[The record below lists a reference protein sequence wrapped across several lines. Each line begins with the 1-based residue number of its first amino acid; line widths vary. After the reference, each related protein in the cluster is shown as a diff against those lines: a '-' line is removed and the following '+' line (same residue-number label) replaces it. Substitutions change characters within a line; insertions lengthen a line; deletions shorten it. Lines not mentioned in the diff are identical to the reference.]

1 MGSPLGG
8 IDSPP
13 VASRPQVI
21 QELAGEDSRRGR
33 RLRDGARGECP
44 NEGGSQW
51 PLGPLD
57 RKTIENPWT
66 FWENMFFVTKVS
78 GDFQNW
84 GLSNMG
90 IYIYPYVTPIR
101 LIHIHTHTHIH
112 TYIHTNIHT
121 YIHPSIHTYIHI
133 YNIHIH
139 IHIHRQTDRQTYI
152 QTYRQTDIHTYV
164 HTYIHT
170 ELLKNKHMHTH
181 VQTWCIK
188 WVVNCN
194 FHTVVAKQVL
204 SVGWSKVGWNIKNE
218 VYVTYPRQLW
228 HPIFIPMS
236 RQSFWWDPHSFNE
249 GPCSHITL
257 MLLQGGGQWLVG

>member
-1 MGSPLGG
+1 MATGPLG
-8 IDSPP
+8 
-13 VASRPQVI
+13 Q
-21 QELAGEDSRRGR
+21 
-33 RLRDGARGECP
+33 
-44 NEGGSQW
+44 
-51 PLGPLD
+51 
-57 RKTIENPWT
+57 KTIENPWT

-90 IYIYPYVTPIR
+90 IHIYIYTYIYTYIHTRMLHVTPIR
-101 LIHIHTHTHIH
+101 LIHIHTRIYTHI
-112 TYIHTNIHT
+112 YICIQ
-121 YIHPSIHTYIHI
+121 SFFKIHI
-133 YNIHIH
+133 
-139 IHIHRQTDRQTYI
+139 
-152 QTYRQTDIHTYV
+152 
-164 HTYIHT
+164 
-170 ELLKNKHMHTH
+170 HTH
-181 VQTWCIK
+181 VQIWCIK

-249 GPCSHITL
+249 GPCSHIIL
-257 MLLQGGGQWLVG
+257 MLLQDGWQWLVG